1 MELKNKKWTEEE
13 FFKTREE
20 VLAQWPTGKEVDLQE
35 AIDYNKKIPAH
46 KNFAK
51 KLIEAKEAGITL
63 AQPRAGVAL
72 LDSHIELL
80 NYLDKEGGADLLPS
94 TIDSYTRQN
103 RYEECEVGI
112 QESIKARRSLLMDS
126 QELTMVLKDVDK
138 FLNL

>member
-1 MELKNKKWTEEE
+1 VELKNKKWTEEE

-51 KLIEAKEAGITL
+51 KLIEAKESGITL

-80 NYLDKEGGADLLPS
+80 
-94 TIDSYTRQN
+94 
-103 RYEECEVGI
+103 
-112 QESIKARRSLLMDS
+112 LMDS
-126 QELTMVLKDVDK
+126 QELTMVLKAVDK

>member
-51 KLIEAKEAGITL
+51 KLMEAKEAGITL

-80 NYLDKEGGADLLPS
+80 NYL
-94 TIDSYTRQN
+94 
-103 RYEECEVGI
+103 
-112 QESIKARRSLLMDS
+112 
-126 QELTMVLKDVDK
+126 
-138 FLNL
+138 